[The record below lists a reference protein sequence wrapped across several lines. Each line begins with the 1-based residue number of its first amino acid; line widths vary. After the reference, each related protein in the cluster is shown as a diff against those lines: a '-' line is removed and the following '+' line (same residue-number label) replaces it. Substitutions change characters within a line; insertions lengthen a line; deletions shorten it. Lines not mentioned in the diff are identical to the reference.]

1 MEAASEVCHSCIND
15 GCAENCSCCSCP
27 LCLTCSEA
35 TCTMKPDEGI
45 TFLLVVL
52 NGQRIDEKEAML
64 ERLT

>member
-1 MEAASEVCHSCIND
+1 
-15 GCAENCSCCSCP
+15 
-27 LCLTCSEA
+27 
-35 TCTMKPDEGI
+35 MKPDEGI